1 AGTVGLLDPG
11 VILVSGGLVDALD
24 VVAPPLLAAL
34 RRQLPPHLRGIEL
47 QPGKF
52 GARAGLVGAALAG
65 QAGSGWRQ
73 IR

>member
-1 AGTVGLLDPG
+1 
-11 VILVSGGLVDALD
+11 VSSPEQRNYTEIERLES
-24 VVAPPLLAAL
+24 LLAAL

-47 QPGKF
+47 KPGLF
-52 GARAGLVGAALAG
+52 GSRAGLVGAALAG